1 MSKVK
6 EQEFDIR
13 VLAKSKAICPHC
25 KKHIPFNVIEKKWMA
40 QDNHFMKF
48 QCKCRKT
55 IGIAM
60 NMKGDY
66 VAFDLII

>member
-1 MSKVK
+1 LHIA
-6 EQEFDIR
+6 E
-13 VLAKSKAICPHC
+13 SKAFCPHC
-25 KKHIPFNVIEKKWMA
+25 EQHIPFNVLEKRWMK

-48 QCKCRKT
+48 KCKCGKN

-60 NMKGDY
+60 DMRGDY